1 MRVRCRAEAC
11 YARRMKKILLS
22 TAFAVSALVI
32 GCSSS
37 SETAP
42 ASDAGADASKADAGR
57 DAGGAPPVSDAG
69 PASQGTDGSV
79 TSSDAGSCGFTTAGP
94 AEAYTGSDDNGDP
107 LWIFFGQGT
116 DSALSIENYVGFGGP
131 SAPGTVTL
139 RTEDESY
146 ETCGLCIVLR
156 TGCSTTS
163 CEKTFMPIAGQ
174 GSVTITE
181 MGAEGGNFRGSFSG
195 LQFRQVTI
203 DPQSNVTTPVSAD
216 AGASTA
222 CLSGVSFEG
231 LLDDVANA
239 P

>member
-1 MRVRCRAEAC
+1 
-11 YARRMKKILLS
+11 MKKILLS

-42 ASDAGADASKADAGR
+42 AATTDAGTSKTDAGR
-57 DAGGAPPVSDAG
+57 DAGATPVVPDAG
-69 PASQGTDGSV
+69 PPSQGTDGSV
-79 TSSDAGSCGFTTAGP
+79 TSSDAGTCGFTTAGP
-94 AEAYTGSDDNGDP
+94 AEAYTGTDDNGDP

-116 DSALSIENYVGFGGP
+116 DSAISIENYVGFGGP

-146 ETCGLCIVLR
+146 ETCGFCVILR
-156 TGCSTTS
+156 TGCTTTS

-181 MGAEGGNFRGSFSG
+181 MGAVGGNFRGTFNG
-195 LQFRQVTI
+195 IQFRQVTI
-203 DPQSNVTTPVSAD
+203 DPQTFATTPVAAD
-216 AGASTA
+216 GGAANA
-222 CLSGVSFEG
+222 CLSGVTFEG
-231 LLDDVANA
+231 LLDDVANM

>member
-1 MRVRCRAEAC
+1 MRVRCHTEAC
-11 YARRMKKILLS
+11 YARPMKKIIFS
-22 TAFAVSALVI
+22 TAFAVFALVI

-57 DAGGAPPVSDAG
+57 DAGGTPQVPDAG
-69 PASQGTDGSV
+69 PPSQGTDGSV
-79 TSSDAGSCGFTTAGP
+79 SSSDAGSCGFTTAAP
-94 AEAYTGSDDNGDP
+94 AEAYTGSDENGDP

-116 DSALSIENYVGFGGP
+116 DSAISIENYVGFGGP
-131 SAPGTVTL
+131 RAPGTVTL
-139 RTEDESY
+139 RPEDESY
-146 ETCGLCIVLR
+146 ETCGFCVILR
-156 TGCSTTS
+156 TGCTTTS

-181 MGAEGGNFRGSFSG
+181 MCAVGGNFRGSFNG

-203 DPQSNVTTPVSAD
+203 DRDSFVTTPVSAD

-231 LLDDVANA
+231 LLDDVANM